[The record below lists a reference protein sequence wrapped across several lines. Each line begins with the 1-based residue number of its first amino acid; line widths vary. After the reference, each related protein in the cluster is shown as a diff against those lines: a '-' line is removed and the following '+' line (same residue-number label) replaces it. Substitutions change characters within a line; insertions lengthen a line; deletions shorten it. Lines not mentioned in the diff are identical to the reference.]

1 MNLTFLQESQVK
13 KILIFFSFPLKIAL
27 EAFDDPNEVVD
38 SPLNPDSYSRTKQV
52 VHQLIKDLEKMKAL
66 AEIHG
71 SVSAY

>member
-1 MNLTFLQESQVK
+1 MSEFNYTSRKSSFIFL
-13 KILIFFSFPLKIAL
+13 SFPSKIAL
-27 EAFDDPNEVVD
+27 EAFDDPKEVVD

-71 SVSAY
+71 SVAAY